1 MAFVHKTIISP
12 RSSPTQAKGNPMR
25 IRLLA
30 GLLAFVVCLV
40 AVAAALPQSNG
51 VDGNWKITFV
61 DGPDLLTFWLLK
73 LDTKDGKLTGTV
85 DPAPKAPQATIQN
98 AALQDSTLR
107 FTLDLG
113 GQPIQF
119 ALRVPKGDSKRL
131 MGIMKFRDE
140 SYPVQLEAT
149 KDDNAKGFDA
159 IGAVKIPKGDF
170 KELKDE
176 VAKHSD
182 DLGVFAIARALV
194 SAAIAD
200 KVPAADLKAALVPV
214 FQAARNYGGWDKE
227 MLFQFARQVAGRD
240 GFAAL
245 GEDLAQQALKAFG
258 NDADS
263 AIQLR
268 CLDIIALSLLKQD
281 KKDELT
287 RIRARIGELEV
298 KGHEENEKTGLG
310 YTPAKVESRKGQ
322 RVVLV
327 ELFTGAQ
334 CPPCVA
340 ADLAFEGLGK
350 TYTPSEV
357 VLLQYHLHIPLP
369 DPLTTPDTQAR
380 ANFYGEDVRGTPTI
394 FFNGKSAAGGGGPRP
409 AGEAKYKDYRAII
422 DPLLEEANKIAVK
435 VDAKRTDDN
444 IAITATAAGYKP
456 SDKLKLRFALIEPWV
471 RYAGTNGL
479 SYHAHVVRALPGGP
493 AGFELTKDS
502 AMWNTKVDLADIRQS
517 ASKHLDGFPY
527 LDGQRP
533 FSFRNLRV
541 VAFIQN
547 DDTKEVLHA
556 VDVAVK

>member
-1 MAFVHKTIISP
+1 
-12 RSSPTQAKGNPMR
+12 MR
-25 IRLLA
+25 IRLVA
-30 GLLAFVVCLV
+30 GLFAFAVCL
-40 AVAAALPQSNG
+40 AAIAAAQPKRSG

-61 DGPDLLTFWLLK
+61 DGPDLLTFWLIK
-73 LDTKDGKLTGTV
+73 LDTKDGKMTGTI
-85 DPAPKAPQATIQN
+85 DPAPKAPPAAVQN
-98 AALQDSTLR
+98 VALKDSTLR
-107 FTLDLG
+107 FTLELG
-113 GQPIQF
+113 GQPIEF
-119 ALRVPKGDSKRL
+119 ALNAPKGDSKRL
-131 MGIMKFRDE
+131 LGIMKFRDE

-149 KDDNAKGFDA
+149 KDDSAKGYDA

-176 VAKHSD
+176 VAKRTD

-214 FQAARNYGGWDKE
+214 FQAAKNYGGWDKE
-227 MLFQFARQVAGRD
+227 MLLQFARQVAGRE

-245 GEDLAQQALKAFG
+245 GGDLAQQALKAFG
-258 NDADS
+258 DGAES
-263 AIQLR
+263 TVQLR

-287 RIRARIGELEV
+287 KVRARISEIEV
-298 KGHEENEKTGLG
+298 KGHEENEITGLG
-310 YTPAKVESRKGQ
+310 FTPAKLESRKGQ

-369 DPLTTPDTQAR
+369 DPLTTPDSQAR
-380 ANFYGEDVRGTPTI
+380 ATFYGEDVRGTPTI
-394 FFNGKSAAGGGGPRP
+394 FFNGKSAAGGGGPR
-409 AGEAKYKDYRAII
+409 AGGEAKYKEYRGVI
-422 DPLLEEANKIAVK
+422 DPLLDDGNKITVK
-435 VDAKRTDDN
+435 LDAKRTDDN
-444 IAITATAAGYKP
+444 IAINATAAGYKP
-456 SDKLKLRFALIEPWV
+456 SDKLKLRFALVEPWV

-493 AGFELTKDS
+493 AGFDLTKDS

-547 DDTKEVLHA
+547 DDTKDVLHT

>member
-1 MAFVHKTIISP
+1 
-12 RSSPTQAKGNPMR
+12 MR
-25 IRLLA
+25 MRLLA
-30 GLLAFVVCLV
+30 GLVALVVGLV
-40 AVAAALPQSNG
+40 AVAAAISNKDG

-85 DPAPKAPQATIQN
+85 DAAPKAPPAAVQN
-98 AALQDSTLR
+98 AAFKDNTLS
-107 FTLDLG
+107 FTLEFS

-119 ALRVPKGDSKRL
+119 VLHVPKGEGKQL

-140 SYPVQLEAT
+140 SYPVQLEAS
-149 KDDNAKGFDA
+149 KEDNAKGFEA
-159 IGAVKIPKGDF
+159 MGAVKVPKGDF

-176 VAKHSD
+176 VAKHTN
-182 DLGVFAIARALV
+182 DLGIFAVARALV

-214 FQAARNYGGWDKE
+214 FQAAKNYGGWDNE
-227 MLFQFARQVAGRD
+227 LLVQFARQLASKD
-240 GFAAL
+240 GLAVL
-245 GEDLAQQALKAFG
+245 GEEYAQRALKELG
-258 NDADS
+258 NNADS
-263 AIQLR
+263 TIQLR

-287 RIRARIGELEV
+287 KVRARIGELEV

-310 YTPAKVESRKGQ
+310 FTPGKLEDRKGQ

-350 TYTPSEV
+350 TFTPSEV

-369 DPLTTPDTQAR
+369 DPMTTPDSQAR
-380 ANFYGEDVRGTPTI
+380 ATFYGEDVRGTPTI
-394 FFNGKSAAGGGGPRP
+394 FFNGKSAAGGGGGR
-409 AGEAKYKDYRAII
+409 AGGQAKYKEYREII
-422 DPLLEEANKIAVK
+422 DPLLDDANKIAVK
-435 VDAKRTDDN
+435 LDAKRTDDN
-444 IAITATAAGYKP
+444 IAITATASGFKP
-456 SDKLKLRFALIEPWV
+456 SDKLKLRLALVEPWV

-479 SYHAHVVRALPGGP
+479 SYHAHVVRALPGGA
-493 AGFELTKDS
+493 AGFDLNKDT
-502 AMWNTKVDLADIRQS
+502 AMWNTKVDLADLRQS

-556 VDVAVK
+556 VDVAVQ